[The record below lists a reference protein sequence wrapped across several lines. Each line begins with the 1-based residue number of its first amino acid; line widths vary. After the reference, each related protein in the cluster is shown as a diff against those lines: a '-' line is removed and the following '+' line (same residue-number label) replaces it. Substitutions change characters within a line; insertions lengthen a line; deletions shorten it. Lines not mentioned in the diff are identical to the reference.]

1 MKDRIFTDDE
11 IIKALKCCS
20 SYDCDGCPL
29 YSPTINCVIELPK
42 KALELAERYRAENER
57 LKEKNERLT
66 EMLQEG
72 EE

>member
-1 MKDRIFTDDE
+1 MTNRNFTEEE
-11 IIKALKCCS
+11 IIKALRCCA

-42 KALELAERYRAENER
+42 KALELVERQRAEN
-57 LKEKNERLT
+57 KRLT
-66 EMLQEG
+66 EMLQEA

>member
-11 IIKALKCCS
+11 ITKALRCCS

-42 KALELAERYRAENER
+42 KALELVERQRAEN
-57 LKEKNERLT
+57 KRLT
-66 EMLQEG
+66 EMLQEA